1 MFEYSF
7 LSLFLAGL
15 LGGGHCAA
23 MCGGVVGALSMPGR
37 GAASLG
43 QQLLFNLGRIGS
55 YMLVGAIAGTIGN
68 STQMLAQA
76 QTLQLALYG
85 ISSLILIGL
94 GLYVAGIS
102 SAITQLEKLGR
113 PVWRQLQPLT
123 RKLLPIRH
131 AWQALAIGGL
141 WGWLPCGLVY
151 TATLSA
157 LSSARP
163 LQGALLML
171 AFGAGTLPNLMLLGM
186 AARHISGILQNRW
199 WKLFAGATIAGFGL
213 LGMYRLCL
221 LLGAR

>member
-23 MCGGVVGALSMPGR
+23 MCGGIVGALSMPGK
-37 GAASLG
+37 GTASLS
-43 QQLLFNLGRIGS
+43 QQLLFNLGRLGS
-55 YMLVGAIAGTIGN
+55 YMLVGAIAGAIGR
-68 STQMLAQA
+68 STQLLAQA
-76 QTLQLALYG
+76 HTLQLALYG
-85 ISSLILIGL
+85 VSNIILIGL
-94 GLYVAGIS
+94 GLYVAGLS
-102 SAITQLEKLGR
+102 SVITHLEKIGR
-113 PVWRQLQPLT
+113 PIWQRLQPLT

-157 LSSARP
+157 LSSAHP

-171 AFGAGTLPNLMLLGM
+171 AFGSGTLPNLMLLGL
-186 AARHISGILQNRW
+186 AAQRISRILQNRW
-199 WKLFAGATIAGFGL
+199 WKLFAGATIIGFGL
-213 LGMYRLCL
+213 LGMYRLSL
-221 LLGAR
+221 LLAAR